1 MSAAFQVEHASRS
14 SRIGMAVFAVALIA
28 LAAAPAWGGRD
39 DLRLLSEIY
48 AYVALASLWNL
59 LAGYAGLVSVGQQAY
74 VGLGGYVLFAS
85 TILFGM
91 PPLVAVP
98 VAGVIAAVV
107 ALPVAGLMFRLRG
120 HYFAIGTWV
129 VAEVFR
135 LLSSQVSALGGGS
148 GISLPAGIVTS
159 MASSRQMRE
168 FLIYWVALALV
179 VVVLAAIVLLLRS
192 RYGLAL
198 TAIRDNELAARSSG
212 IDVTRT
218 KLVVYVLTAFGTA
231 MVGALIFLQKLRIS
245 PDTAFS
251 VNDWTAFVIFITV
264 IGGIGR
270 VEGPIIGTIVFFL
283 LRQTLADL
291 GSLYLLMLGAVAIAV
306 MLFAPKRDLGAA
318 GGALRLATVA
328 AGTALAPGRGSPHK
342 LILRLI
348 FANRPGDT
356 HGCEIRQGHHHLRRH
371 RRNPHSHHVGCPP
384 DHARPD
390 RASRPSP
397 RPRRAPPSSTCMRAN
412 PQDGRPTGDPAMF
425 MQFLPRIKQA
435 TDAVVNI
442 TTGGSPTMAVEE
454 RLAGVMKLSP
464 EMCSLNMGSMNFGL
478 YPMVARYKSWKHDW
492 EKPYLLGTSETIF
505 RNTFADIEKISKLM
519 GEGHGTKF
527 EHECYDVGHL
537 YNLAHGVDKGWF
549 KPPIFL
555 QLIFGILGGIG
566 ADMENLMFMK
576 RTADKLFG
584 DDYQWSVL
592 GAGRFQMPFATQAVM
607 MGGNVRVGLE
617 DSLFI
622 GRGKLATSNAEQV
635 AKVRRL
641 IEELGYQVATPKEA
655 RETLGLKG
663 PDRTKF

>member
-1 MSAAFQVEHASRS
+1 MSAPFHVEHATRS
-14 SRIGMAVFAVALIA
+14 SHVGTAMFAVAFVL
-28 LAAAPAWGGRD
+28 LAAAPFWGGRD

-85 TILFGM
+85 TILGGFH
-91 PPLVAVP
+91 PLVAVP
-98 VAGVIAAVV
+98 LAGAVAAVV

-135 LLSSQVSALGGGS
+135 LIASQISALGGGS
-148 GISLPAGIVTS
+148 GISLPAGIVTA

-179 VVVLAAIVLLLRS
+179 VIVLGAIVLLLRS

-198 TAIRDNELAARSSG
+198 TAIRDNELAARSNG
-212 IDVTRT
+212 VDVTRT
-218 KLVVYVLTAFGTA
+218 KLVVYVLTA
-231 MVGALIFLQKLRIS
+231 LRHRH
-245 PDTAFS
+245 D
-251 VNDWTAFVIFITV
+251 
-264 IGGIGR
+264 R
-270 VEGPIIGTIVFFL
+270 
-283 LRQTLADL
+283 RADL
-291 GSLYLLMLGAVAIAV
+291 PAEAADLPRHRVQRQRLDRLRHLHHRDRRHRAGRGADHRHHRILPAAADAGRSRQPLPAHARRRGHRGHAVRAQGHLG
-306 MLFAPKRDLGAA
+306 PRRRP
-318 GGALRLATVA
+318 LRLAAFA
-328 AGTALAPGRGSPHK
+328 AGAALALYARCPHNLVQTSQRNRERTMAAK
-342 LILRLI
+342 SDKVVISCAVTGAIHTPTMSECLPITPDQIAEQAIGAAEAGAAIL
-348 FANRPGDT
+348 
-356 HGCEIRQGHHHLRRH
+356 HL
-371 RRNPHSHHVGCPP
+371 
-384 DHARPD
+384 HAR
-390 RASRPSP
+390 
-397 RPRRAPPSSTCMRAN
+397 N
-412 PQDGRPTGDPAMF
+412 PQDGRPTGDPAVF
-425 MQFLPRIKQA
+425 MEFLPRIKQA

-478 YPMVARYKSWKHDW
+478 YPMAARFKKWKYDW
-492 EKPYLLGTSETIF
+492 EEPYLLGTNKTIF
-505 RNTFADIEKISKLM
+505 SNTFHDIERISKLM

-566 ADMENLMFMK
+566 ADMENLVFMK

-584 DDYQWSVL
+584 EDYSWSVL
-592 GAGRFQMPFATQAVM
+592 GAGRHQIPFATQAVM

-617 DSLFI
+617 DSLYI
-622 GRGKLATSNAEQV
+622 GRGQLAKSNAEQV
-635 AKVRRL
+635 AKMRRL

-655 RETLGLKG
+655 REILGLKG
-663 PDRTKF
+663 QDRTKF